1 MNQESGKSLAVAL
14 GVALLA
20 GLGVGAGPVTAQEE
34 GEDDRR
40 ERVSILS
47 SGSGGYLG
55 VEIRDVDEER
65 ASDLGMPRPYG
76 AFVSDVVAEGPA
88 DEAGLNNGDVIVR
101 WNGARLE
108 SVAQLQR
115 LAGETP
121 PGREVQLT
129 VLRDGA
135 ERELSV
141 ELGSRRSWLSQAVQ
155 GGLVVNPL
163 TSRRGL
169 TWLAP
174 PSVQIQP
181 GRTGANIRFFGRPR
195 LGVNVQTLGDQLADY
210 FGVEGGALVTSVSED
225 SPAAAAGLLAG
236 DVIVGIDDEDGTAR
250 ATSRVCS
257 PTSKRERCRS
267 ASYATGP
274 NAPSPSNWRRL
285 TASSAGAGGTTMGRS
300 RASSSGPWTRTSIS
314 RSRRSQ
320 SRAWRS
326 PRSKPLGSSSL
337 GSNHFRPAEL
347 RCASD
352 RQLGTGFR
360 CHGGEISIPARFATV
375 SASA

>member
-20 GLGVGAGPVTAQEE
+20 GFGFGAGPVTAQEE

-76 AFVSDVVAEGPA
+76 AFISDVVAEGPA

-101 WNGARLE
+101 WNGERLE

-141 ELGSRRSWLSQAVQ
+141 ELGSRRSWLSQAAQ
-155 GGLVVNPL
+155 GGLVVNPP
-163 TSRRGL
+163 TSWRGL
-169 TWLAP
+169 TWLSP

-181 GRTGANIRFFGRPR
+181 GRGGANIRFFGRPR
-195 LGVNVQTLGDQLADY
+195 LGANVQTLGDQLADY
-210 FGVEGGALVTSVSED
+210 FGVEGGALVTSVSAD

-236 DVIVGIDDEDGTAR
+236 DVIVGIDDEDVSDPGDLTRVLADIEAGEVSVRIVRDGT
-250 ATSRVCS
+250 
-257 PTSKRERCRS
+257 ERTLTVELEEVDRIFR
-267 ASYATGP
+267 
-274 NAPSPSNWRRL
+274 WRRGDDDGETGL
-285 TASSAGAGGTTMGRS
+285 PSFGPGFGPASF
-300 RASSSGPWTRTSIS
+300 
-314 RSRRSQ
+314 RRVLLS
-320 SRAWRS
+320 
-326 PRSKPLGSSSL
+326 
-337 GSNHFRPAEL
+337 
-347 RCASD
+347 
-352 RQLGTGFR
+352 
-360 CHGGEISIPARFATV
+360 V
-375 SASA
+375 

>member
-1 MNQESGKSLAVAL
+1 MNQESRKSLAAAL

-65 ASDLGMPRPYG
+65 ASDLGLPRPYG
-76 AFVSDVVAEGPA
+76 AFISDVVAEGPA
-88 DEAGLNNGDVIVR
+88 DQAGLNNGDVIVR
-101 WNGARLE
+101 WNGERLE

-141 ELGSRRSWLSQAVQ
+141 ELGSRGSWLSQAVQ
-155 GGLVVNPL
+155 GGLVVNPS

-169 TWLAP
+169 TWLSP

-181 GRTGANIRFFGRPR
+181 GRGGANIQFFGRPR
-195 LGVNVQTLGDQLADY
+195 LGANVQTLGDQLADY

-225 SPAAAAGLLAG
+225 SPVAAAGLRAG
-236 DVIVGIDDEDGTAR
+236 DVIVGIGDEDVSDPVDLTRALADIEAGEVSVRIVRDGTER
-250 ATSRVCS
+250 TLTVELEEVDRLFRWRRGDHDGEVESFEFGPMDSDFDFEIQEIHNPELGDPRDRS
-257 PTSKRERCRS
+257 PSDR
-267 ASYATGP
+267 
-274 NAPSPSNWRRL
+274 APSVRTTSVPPSCDARL
-285 TASSAGAGGTTMGRS
+285 T
-300 RASSSGPWTRTSIS
+300 
-314 RSRRSQ
+314 
-320 SRAWRS
+320 
-326 PRSKPLGSSSL
+326 
-337 GSNHFRPAEL
+337 
-347 RCASD
+347 
-352 RQLGTGFR
+352 
-360 CHGGEISIPARFATV
+360 V
-375 SASA
+375 S